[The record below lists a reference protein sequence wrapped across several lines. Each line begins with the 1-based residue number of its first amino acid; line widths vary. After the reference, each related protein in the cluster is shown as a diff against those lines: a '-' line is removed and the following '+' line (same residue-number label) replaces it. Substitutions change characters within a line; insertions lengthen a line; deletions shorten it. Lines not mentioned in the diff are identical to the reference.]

1 MVRRRGTIPVAKHKT
16 AMERGYEPCRT
27 RFHGVD
33 ENMLETK
40 PDRLVSR
47 KVEELSDAMPDASGR
62 RDHRGREIRACVR
75 SEGLPCGPLRAEP
88 DREGRDDD
96 ARGAEAEGRGLRVGG
111 DSDATGVAGRASRR
125 RRSTCTWPASARAGS
140 TTPAAC
146 CGASGCPP
154 RRSPTSPGACT
165 RTSINGGTVPW
176 RPIRTRTCSWTACG
190 DRRTWG
196 GSVENVS
203 VLVDIGV
210 DDTGHREVV
219 GVAEGMKEDKA
230 SRGSSSGA

>member
-1 MVRRRGTIPVAKHKT
+1 MSNQILQ
-16 AMERGYEPCRT
+16 
-27 RFHGVD
+27 VD

-40 PDRLVSR
+40 LDRLVSR
-47 KVEELSDAMPDASGR
+47 KVEELLNAMPDASGR

-88 DREGRDDD
+88 DREGR
-96 ARGAEAEGRGLRVGG
+96 AMTPGGAEAEGRGLRVGG

-125 RRSTCTWPASARAGS
+125 RRSTCTWPASARVRS

-203 VLVDIGV
+203 VLVAIGV
-210 DDTGHREVV
+210 DDTGRREVV
-219 GVAEGMKEDKA
+219 GVAEGMKEDRA

>member
-1 MVRRRGTIPVAKHKT
+1 MQDQILQ
-16 AMERGYEPCRT
+16 
-27 RFHGVD
+27 VD

-40 PDRLVSR
+40 LDRLVSE
-47 KVEELSDAMPDASGR
+47 KVEELLNAMLD
-62 RDHRGREIRACVR
+62 
-75 SEGLPCGPLRAEP
+75 
-88 DREGRDDD
+88 
-96 ARGAEAEGRGLRVGG
+96 AEADEI
-111 DSDATGVAGRASRR
+111 TGAARYERSGERKAYRAGHYERNLTVKAGTMTPGVPKLKGALFESAVIDRYRR
-125 RRSTCTWPASARAGS
+125 REQSVEEALIDMYLAGVSTRQVDDTGRLLCV
-140 TTPAAC
+140 
-146 CGASGCPP
+146 CGGGACPP
-154 RRSPTSPGACT
+154 RPSPTSSSACT

-176 RPIRTRTCSWTACG
+176 RPIRARTCSWTACG

-203 VLVDIGV
+203 VLVAIGV

>member
-1 MVRRRGTIPVAKHKT
+1 MQDQILQ
-16 AMERGYEPCRT
+16 
-27 RFHGVD
+27 VD

-40 PDRLVSR
+40 LDRLVSR
-47 KVEELSDAMPDASGR
+47 KVEELLNAMPDASGR

-111 DSDATGVAGRASRR
+111 DSGAAGVAGRASRR
-125 RRSTCTWPASARAGS
+125 RWSTCTWPAFRPVRS

-146 CGASGCPP
+146 RGASGCPP
-154 RRSPTSPGACT
+154 RRSPTSSSACT

-176 RPIRTRTCSWTACG
+176 RPIRTRTCPWTACG

-203 VLVDIGV
+203 VLVAIGV